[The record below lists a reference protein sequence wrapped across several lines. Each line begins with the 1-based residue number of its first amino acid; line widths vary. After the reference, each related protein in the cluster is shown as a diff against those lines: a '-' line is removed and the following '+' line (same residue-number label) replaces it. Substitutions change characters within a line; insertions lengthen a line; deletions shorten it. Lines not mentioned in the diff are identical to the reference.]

1 MGLLLISKRLVY
13 QSYPMPKKYTNYS
26 KTSNT
31 PRIPFE
37 KEKLINELRLIGSYG
52 LKNKREVW
60 RLQLTLAKLRKAA
73 RVLLTMPEK
82 DPRRL
87 FEGEALIRRMVRLGL
102 LKESERKLDYVL
114 GLTIAQF
121 MERRLQ
127 TLVMK
132 RKIGHSV
139 HHARVLIGQ
148 RHIAVGKQMVN
159 IPSFMVRVSS
169 EQHIQRS
176 ATSCFKTGKPGRM
189 KRKKAAGGGGDE

>member
-1 MGLLLISKRLVY
+1 MGLLLISIRLVY
-13 QSYPMPKKYTNYS
+13 QSYQMPKKYTNYT

-31 PRIPFE
+31 PRRPFE

-73 RVLLTMPEK
+73 RVLLT
-82 DPRRL
+82 
-87 FEGEALIRRMVRLGL
+87 LIRRMVRLGL
-102 LKESERKLDYVL
+102 LKDSERKLDYVL

-132 RKIGHSV
+132 RKIASSV
-139 HHARVLIGQ
+139 HHARVLIRQ
-148 RHIAVGKQMVN
+148 KHIAVGKQMVN

-169 EQHIQRS
+169 EQHIQLA
-176 ATSCFKTGKPGRM
+176 ATSCIKTGALGRM
-189 KRKKAAGGGGDE
+189 KRTRAKGGAAGDD